1 MCRQLPRGSSAA
13 FGAKKKRFHTCGG
26 PRRRP
31 CLGEGRGRRT
41 FLVAVCCSIHPI
53 IIHSILSIMLSL
65 ALYHR
70 FQLSILSESSFA
82 PPRLRVQHMAGSEE
96 AFSMFVDG
104 RVYWI
109 HHLHCSLWISY
120 SYVIAH
126 LHCLHPCV

>member
-1 MCRQLPRGSSAA
+1 MVDHHFLYSKMYTPFSDIP
-13 FGAKKKRFHTCGG
+13 KYHII
-26 PRRRP
+26 
-31 CLGEGRGRRT
+31 T

-82 PPRLRVQHMAGSEE
+82 APRLRVQHMAGSEE

-109 HHLHCSLWISY
+109 HHLHCSLWTSY
-120 SYVIAH
+120 SYVIVH